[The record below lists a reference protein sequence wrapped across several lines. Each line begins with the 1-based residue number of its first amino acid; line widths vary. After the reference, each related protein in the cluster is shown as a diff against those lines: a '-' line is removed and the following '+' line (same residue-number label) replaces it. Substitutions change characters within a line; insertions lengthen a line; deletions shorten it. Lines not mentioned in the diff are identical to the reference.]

1 MSDKIKLVQG
11 DTRPQILVTITDA
24 NTGDVIDI
32 SGSTIQMFFRATG
45 DTGILDTLNGVIT
58 DGPAGKVAFAWNSTT
73 LASAEGDYEGE
84 VQVTFSDS
92 TIQTAYSLLKF
103 IVRADF

>member
-11 DTRPQILVTITDA
+11 DSRPQIQVTLTDDT
-24 NTGDVIDI
+24 TGNPIDLT
-32 SGSTIQMFFRATG
+32 GATAVMFFRASG

-58 DGPAGKVAFAWNSTT
+58 SATNGVVVFAWNPTT
-73 LASAEGDYEGE
+73 LATAEGDYEGE
-84 VQVTFSDS
+84 VQVTFSDT

-103 IVRADF
+103 RVRADF